1 MAVTKSPFTATSGAC
16 LRLHLHPDQDL
27 GAETVITC
35 EELVLNTPEGGK
47 AGENEA
53 TIAVSEEKPLFMK
66 GRLGKME
73 K

>member
-1 MAVTKSPFTATSGAC
+1 M
-16 LRLHLHPDQDL
+16 
-27 GAETVITC
+27 
-35 EELVLNTPEGGK
+35 LNTPEGGM

-53 TIAVSEEKPLFMK
+53 TIAVSEEKPPFMK